1 VCADVAPHALCAT
14 QRRVEQIQWVVAL
27 GIIAGGGRGG
37 MNPQV
42 LSSLDLTP
50 IDSWYHVFSHSVL
63 QGDNVPYLIQFRSLF
78 GVPLLGFWCRLTRD
92 LAETACLL
100 RQEFQADRR
109 LSVLA
114 LHEWVPRA

>member
-1 VCADVAPHALCAT
+1 MCADVAPRALCAT
-14 QRRVEQIQWVVAL
+14 QRRLEQIQWVVAL

-63 QGDNVPYLIQFRSLF
+63 QGDNVPYLIQFSFVVRGPITLF
-78 GVPLLGFWCRLTRD
+78 LV
-92 LAETACLL
+92 
-100 RQEFQADRR
+100 QADKGSR
-109 LSVLA
+109 
-114 LHEWVPRA
+114 